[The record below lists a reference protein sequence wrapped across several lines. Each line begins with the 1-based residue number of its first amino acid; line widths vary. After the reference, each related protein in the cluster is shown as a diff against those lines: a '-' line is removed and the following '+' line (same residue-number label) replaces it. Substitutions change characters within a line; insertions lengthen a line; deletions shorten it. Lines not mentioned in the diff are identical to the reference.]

1 MRSISII
8 LLFCSLAACKKW
20 SEPKAT
26 NEVEITVENE
36 CYCKITFYKAQ
47 DSAFVTSDY
56 FDCTET
62 KALYL
67 QIKPAEYRITAENR
81 WKKVER
87 HFSKDLYNSSLSI
100 EFP

>member
-1 MRSISII
+1 MRSISFI
-8 LLFCSLAACKKW
+8 LLFTLISCNKW
-20 SEPKAT
+20 NEPKPT

-56 FDCTET
+56 WDCTET

-67 QIKPAEYRITAENR
+67 QIRPGDYRVKAENSF
-81 WKKVER
+81 KKVEKP
-87 HFSKDLYNSSLSI
+87 FTKDLYNSSLSI